1 MATKIVIRHK
11 DSGLGKDGYYGFSW
25 TYFFFGWLVPLIRGE
40 LAVAALHLLFTI
52 FTLGIWQLIA
62 CFIYNRQF
70 MERKLTEGWQL
81 TGSDQEV
88 LAAKGAL
95 GLAIAD

>member
-1 MATKIVIRHK
+1 
-11 DSGLGKDGYYGFSW
+11 
-25 TYFFFGWLVPLIRGE
+25 
-40 LAVAALHLLFTI
+40 
-52 FTLGIWQLIA
+52 
-62 CFIYNRQF
+62 